1 MAGTLKHP
9 AGKLTP
15 GGKLVIDPAHDLL
28 RSERHPLD
36 DIFNPRSVA
45 LIGASEREGSVGRTV
60 LWNLLST
67 PFGGTVYPVNPKRP
81 SILGVK
87 AYKDI
92 ASLPEVPDLVVI
104 TTPAPSAPGLIQEC
118 VDVGVPAAII
128 ISAGFKEHGEEGKE
142 LERKIAKT

>member
-1 MAGTLKHP
+1 MEASVVKHP
-9 AGKLTP
+9 AAKAVN
-15 GGKLVIDPAHDLL
+15 GKLVIDPAHDLL
-28 RSERHPLD
+28 RADRHPLD

-87 AYKDI
+87 AYRDV

-104 TTPAPSAPGLIQEC
+104 TTPAPTAPGLIQEC
-118 VDVGVPAAII
+118 VDAGVPAAII
-128 ISAGFKEHGEEGKE
+128 ISAGFKEHGEAGKE
-142 LERKIAKT
+142 LERQIAKT